1 MVKNPPA
8 NGGDISDVGSVSGSG
23 RPPGGGHG
31 NTLQYFCLE
40 NPTDRGAW
48 WATIYWVTKSHTR
61 LKRRSTHSQAAAAA
75 AAAQHGRVPSIC
87 LKTVKALEER
97 VVSRSVGETSLARS

>member
-31 NTLQYFCLE
+31 NTLQYL
-40 NPTDRGAW
+40 AW
-48 WATIYWVTKSHTR
+48 RIPQTR
-61 LKRRSTHSQAAAAA
+61 
-75 AAAQHGRVPSIC
+75 
-87 LKTVKALEER
+87 
-97 VVSRSVGETSLARS
+97 SLAGCNSWGCKESDTTEET